1 MQRFQTF
8 FFSFFLNFN
17 GLLDRCKVDIDI
29 DRCVGRETEGRR
41 LAVKALFKGRIDN
54 GIQMSQLMC
63 ELAILRRLRHDNLI
77 QLVDEFN
84 DSNIQCIVL
93 PLYVVRLQKY
103 SSSSDGGG
111 GGSSI

>member
-1 MQRFQTF
+1 M
-8 FFSFFLNFN
+8 
-17 GLLDRCKVDIDI
+17 DIDI

-103 SSSSDGGG
+103 SRSSDGGG